1 MATAHSA
8 AGPAVRRAAAQRL
21 RADVARW
28 RAFTWRTPDWWLG
41 GAALAAWTALAAMFA
56 AMSSGLHEHGGG
68 VLLGTGATHAMPSGV
83 HDHGGGVLLG
93 TGATHAMSYGALL
106 GWWAAMVV
114 AMMLPLVRGQARWLA
129 LRSLRRHR
137 QKAVALFAAAFVA
150 TWVAAGAV
158 ALAVLGPVRG
168 EPAAVALALA
178 VAACWQCAAPRR
190 RLLRR
195 CGVLRAPAVHGPRAV
210 ADWGRAGVLSGGRC
224 VVTCGALMAPMAIV
238 HSPALM
244 VGTALVLVSER
255 GRGPNPE
262 TRGARRLEA
271 LWIGAA
277 ALATAALAVAA

>member
-56 AMSSGLHEHGGG
+56 AMSSGLHE
-68 VLLGTGATHAMPSGV
+68 
-83 HDHGGGVLLG
+83 HGGGVLLG